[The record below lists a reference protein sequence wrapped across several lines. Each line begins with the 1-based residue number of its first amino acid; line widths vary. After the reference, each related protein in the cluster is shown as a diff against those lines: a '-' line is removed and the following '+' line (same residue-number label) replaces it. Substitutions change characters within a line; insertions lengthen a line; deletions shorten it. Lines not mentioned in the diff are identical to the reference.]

1 MPKFALKLFLTASA
15 FHRKRRKTDWYRAIA
30 IFSTLVTIGL
40 IALYVTQRG
49 MVG

>member
-1 MPKFALKLFLTASA
+1 MPKFALKLFLTVSVL
-15 FHRKRRKTDWYRAIA
+15 HRKHRKTDWCRAIA
-30 IFSTLVTIGL
+30 IFSTLATIGL

>member
-1 MPKFALKLFLTASA
+1 MPKLALKLLLTASA
-15 FHRKRRKTDWYRAIA
+15 LHRRHRQTDWCRTIA
-30 IFSTLVTIGL
+30 IFSTLATIGL